1 MNETMT
7 RIAAGLEACFAAR
20 GFAEPSVEDLRDAAG
35 VSLRTLYK
43 YVPSRQDMVHAAME
57 NRHRRYLA
65 RVLDDLPE
73 GPAALD
79 EVLARVAG
87 WMRDETSHGCLF
99 HAAVA
104 AAPQDAALRD
114 LLQRHKAEVAGR
126 IAAATGLQGHE
137 VALLLIVEGLT
148 QGWTL
153 HDARALDA
161 AQALGALLRADAAK
175 SPPQGFAPPRQ

>member
-1 MNETMT
+1 MPPCATCCSAT
-7 RIAAGLEACFAAR
+7 RPR
-20 GFAEPSVEDLRDAAG
+20 LRDA
-35 VSLRTLYK
+35 
-43 YVPSRQDMVHAAME
+43 
-57 NRHRRYLA
+57 
-65 RVLDDLPE
+65 
-73 GPAALD
+73 
-79 EVLARVAG
+79 
-87 WMRDETSHGCLF
+87 
-99 HAAVA
+99 
-104 AAPQDAALRD
+104 
-114 LLQRHKAEVAGR
+114 